1 MLQIREPIHVS
12 VHFICIYFYL
22 KNQRTAFLSRSTVPY
37 TPRNVKMLQEIHS
50 IHIVSTE
57 TCCVP
62 ACVAVAPT
70 GTFTP
75 FRNSEVQNGTA
86 QRMTASKASD
96 RCRQDELDAAD
107 KTNPL

>member
-1 MLQIREPIHVS
+1 LQ
-12 VHFICIYFYL
+12 
-22 KNQRTAFLSRSTVPY
+22 
-37 TPRNVKMLQEIHS
+37 LQLQ
-50 IHIVSTE
+50 TGLE
-57 TCCVP
+57 TGDQDE
-62 ACVAVAPT
+62 PT